1 MQFSSKIVFLLASL
15 LLTASLVH
23 ADAFLVDPVVQKAKP
38 NQTIDAG
45 RLSPGEGMDII
56 FNKNAGYGKNVEW
69 KQARIANPHQ
79 VSGIITRDSEVGTD
93 SLIMHIQT
101 STITT
106 IGTYDFPIE
115 LGGDDSVLVN
125 EKYTLRIAVQNDL
138 LNGSLSANQLAGGVN
153 EPSTFTVLIVNDSS
167 APANVDIVPA
177 LPQIWA
183 QSQTTKIESH
193 SFVEVPITVTPRF
206 AGPKTFDIRITNTN
220 SGETVSVLK
229 GTIVANPTMQDRYAA
244 GLYGFPF
251 FTISLVANYLVNA
264 FVSFAL

>member
-1 MQFSSKIVFLLASL
+1 MTFSSKIVFLTLAL
-15 LLTASLVH
+15 LLAASYVH
-23 ADAFLVDPVVQKAKP
+23 ADAFLVDPVVQKVKP

-45 RLSPGEGMDII
+45 RLSPGEGVDII
-56 FNKNAGYGKNVEW
+56 FNKNAGYGKNIEW
-69 KQARIANPHQ
+69 KQARIANQNQ
-79 VSGIITRDSEVGTD
+79 VYGITTRNSEVGTD

-101 STITT
+101 SIVSPV
-106 IGTYDFPIE
+106 GTYDFPVE
-115 LGGDDSVLVN
+115 LIGDDGVLVN
-125 EKYTLRIAVQNDL
+125 ENYTLRMAVQNDL
-138 LNGSLSANQLAGGVN
+138 LNGSLSANQLSGGVN

-167 APANVDIVPA
+167 AAADVDVVPA

-183 QSQTTKIESH
+183 QARSTRIESH

-220 SGETVSVLK
+220 SGETVSTLK

-264 FVSFAL
+264 FVSFAM